1 MAHLAEPRMKNG
13 DSLFTTI
20 YENYNGHG
28 RHPAALES
36 AVRCQAAELSPE
48 GIRHRR
54 IRRTA
59 REGQGQVAV
68 AF

>member
-1 MAHLAEPRMKNG
+1 MKNG

-36 AVRCQAAELSPE
+36 AVRCQAAELSPVPPLDSE
-48 GIRHRR
+48 
-54 IRRTA
+54 TPDCD
-59 REGQGQVAV
+59 
-68 AF
+68 